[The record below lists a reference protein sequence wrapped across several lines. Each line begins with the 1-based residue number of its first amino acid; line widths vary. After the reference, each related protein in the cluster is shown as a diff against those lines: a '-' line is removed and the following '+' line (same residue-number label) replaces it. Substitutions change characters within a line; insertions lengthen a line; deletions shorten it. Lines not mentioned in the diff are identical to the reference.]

1 MKWPESIMLIRHG
14 QSEYNALREK
24 KQDNPFYQAFLREY
38 DCGDSPKLVMMAK
51 AIRDQ
56 FALRVSD
63 YDTPLSERGRS
74 QARTTG
80 RLLNIDKTPPPEIV
94 LVSPYLRTRQTLE
107 ELTAGWPA
115 LASCKIVPD
124 DRIREQE
131 HGLSLLYNDWRI
143 FHALHPEQRELRE
156 LMGPYWYQY
165 PQGESVPMVRDRNR
179 SITETMIREYAG
191 KKVLLVTHHV
201 TILCFRANYER
212 LSPEQFIDLD
222 ENQKPVNC
230 GVTLYRG
237 EPDLGWNGRLVLDYY
252 NKKLY

>member
-1 MKWPESIMLIRHG
+1 MKWPENIMLIRHG

-24 KQDNPFYQAFLREY
+24 KLNDPLYQAFLREY
-38 DCGDSPKLVMMAK
+38 DRGHSSKLVTMARTMRSK
-51 AIRDQ
+51 
-56 FALRVSD
+56 FALNVND
-63 YDTPLSERGRS
+63 YGTTLSAEGHS
-74 QARTTG
+74 QARMTG
-80 RLLNIDKTPPPEIV
+80 RSLHIGKTLAPDVI

-107 ELTAGWPA
+107 ELTARWPA
-115 LASCKIVPD
+115 LAACKTVHD

-143 FHALHPEQRELRE
+143 FHALHPEQREQRE

-179 SITETMIREYAG
+179 SMTETMIREYAG
-191 KKVLLVTHHV
+191 KRVLLITHHV

-237 EPDLGWNGRLVLDYY
+237 DPNLGSEGKLVLDYY
-252 NKKLY
+252 NRKLY